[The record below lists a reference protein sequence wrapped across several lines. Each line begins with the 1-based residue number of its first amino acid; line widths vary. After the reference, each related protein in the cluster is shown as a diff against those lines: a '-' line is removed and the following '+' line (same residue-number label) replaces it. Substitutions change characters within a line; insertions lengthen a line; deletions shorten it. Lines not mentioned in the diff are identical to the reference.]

1 MGRLIADG
9 YSQQIIQDFNG
20 NGYTSNYLVDISE
33 LAGAQQ
39 YYRIPGPSVSL
50 LELINQINTDSGS
63 DYYIELLVTSA
74 LQKVI
79 KIRTASRRVQPVLA
93 R

>member
-1 MGRLIADG
+1 M
-9 YSQQIIQDFNG
+9 
-20 NGYTSNYLVDISE
+20 
-33 LAGAQQ
+33 
-39 YYRIPGPSVSL
+39 PGPSVSL

-79 KIRTASRRVQPVLA
+79 KIRTASRRVQPVLGQIEQFV
-93 R
+93 